1 MERTKRAA
9 ARQAK
14 REREVKQEKAILVIA
29 AAFLAVMAVLKIYGM
44 SAETAEEMPL
54 DITKSVLAMA
64 EETAEETAEE
74 PEADNKTYMLD
85 EDPYRTVTPFNTM
98 SADWSGED
106 VKGFVYY
113 EIPEEY
119 AYYGGLLPQIVQVY
133 TYILCN
139 NLEVDYATILAM
151 IETESAYKW
160 DAESSSGA
168 VGYMQIMP
176 QYHTERV
183 AGSDGLENPYQNIRA
198 GIEYMNELLAKYD
211 GNYEKALTAYRY
223 GQTGAQNKFFCTGQT
238 GSDYSETVLK
248 AADRIRKQLESAR
261 EQ

>member
-1 MERTKRAA
+1 MERTKRVA
-9 ARQAK
+9 ARQAR
-14 REREVKQEKAILVIA
+14 REKEVRQEKAVLVIA
-29 AAFLAVMAVLKIYGM
+29 AAFLLVMVMLKICSVSVKPAG
-44 SAETAEEMPL
+44 EMPM

-64 EETAEETAEE
+64 EETAEEL
-74 PEADNKTYMLD
+74 EADNNATYMLD
-85 EDPYRTVTPFNTM
+85 EDPYRTVPPFNTM

-113 EIPEEY
+113 EIPAEY

-139 NLEVDYATILAM
+139 DLEVDYATILAM

-176 QYHTERV
+176 LYHTERV
-183 AGSDGLENPYQNIRA
+183 AGSDGLKNPYQNIRA
-198 GIEYMNELLAKYD
+198 GIEYMRELLEKYG

-223 GQTGAQNKFFCTGQT
+223 GQTGAQNKYFSSGQT
-238 GSDYSETVLK
+238 GCEYSDKVLET
-248 AADRIRKQLESAR
+248 AERIRQQLESVTA
-261 EQ
+261 

>member
-1 MERTKRAA
+1 MERTKRVAV
-9 ARQAK
+9 RQAK

-29 AAFLAVMAVLKIYGM
+29 AAFLVVMVVLKIC
-44 SAETAEEMPL
+44 SISVKTAEEMPL
-54 DITKSVLAMA
+54 DITQSVLAM
-64 EETAEETAEE
+64 AEETAEE

-85 EDPYRTVTPFNTM
+85 EDPYRTVPPFNTM

-113 EIPEEY
+113 EIPAEY

-139 NLEVDYATILAM
+139 DLEVDYTTILAM

-183 AGSDGLENPYQNIRA
+183 AGSDGLKYPYQNIRA
-198 GIEYMNELLAKYD
+198 GIEYMHELLEKYG

-223 GQTGAQNKFFCTGQT
+223 GQTGAQNKYFSSGQT
-238 GSDYSETVLK
+238 GCEYSDKVLET
-248 AADRIRKQLESAR
+248 ADRIRQQLESVTA
-261 EQ
+261 

>member
-1 MERTKRAA
+1 MERTKRVA
-9 ARQAK
+9 ARQAR
-14 REREVKQEKAILVIA
+14 REKEVKQEKAIIVIA
-29 AAFLAVMAVLKIYGM
+29 AVFLFIMAVMKICSI
-44 SAETAEEMPL
+44 SAKTAEEMPL
-54 DITKSVLAMA
+54 DITQSVLAMA
-64 EETAEETAEE
+64 EETAEE
-74 PEADNKTYMLD
+74 PEADENAAYMLD
-85 EDPYRTVTPFNTM
+85 EDPYRTIAPFNTM

-139 NLEVDYATILAM
+139 DLEVDYETILAM

-160 DAESSSGA
+160 DARSGSGA
-168 VGYMQIMP
+168 VGYMQIVP

-198 GIEYMNELLAKYD
+198 GIEYMHELLEIYG

-223 GQTGAQNKFFCTGQT
+223 GQTGAQNKFFSTGQT
-238 GSDYSETVLK
+238 GCEYSETVLE
-248 AADRIRKQLESAR
+248 AADRIRQQLESVK
-261 EQ
+261 QQ

>member
-1 MERTKRAA
+1 MERTKRVA

-29 AAFLAVMAVLKIYGM
+29 AAFLVVMVILKIC
-44 SAETAEEMPL
+44 SISVKTAEEMPL
-54 DITKSVLAMA
+54 DITQSVLAMA
-64 EETAEETAEE
+64 EETTETH
-74 PEADNKTYMLD
+74 MLD
-85 EDPYRTVTPFNTM
+85 EDPYRTVPPFNTM

-113 EIPEEY
+113 EIPAEY

-139 NLEVDYATILAM
+139 DLEVDYATILAM

-183 AGSDGLENPYQNIRA
+183 AGSDGLKNPYQNIRA
-198 GIEYMNELLAKYD
+198 GIEYMHELLEKYG

-223 GQTGAQNKFFCTGQT
+223 GQTGAQNKYFSSGQT
-238 GSDYSETVLK
+238 GCEYSDKVLET
-248 AADRIRKQLESAR
+248 AERIRQQLESVTA
-261 EQ
+261 

>member
-1 MERTKRAA
+1 MERTKRVA

-29 AAFLAVMAVLKIYGM
+29 AAFLVVIVVLKIC
-44 SAETAEEMPL
+44 SISVKTAEEMPL
-54 DITKSVLAMA
+54 DITQSVLAMA
-64 EETAEETAEE
+64 EETAEE
-74 PEADNKTYMLD
+74 PEADNRTYMLD
-85 EDPYRTVTPFNTM
+85 EDPYRTVPPFNTM

-113 EIPEEY
+113 EIPTEY

-139 NLEVDYATILAM
+139 DLEVDYTTILAM

-160 DAESSSGA
+160 DAKSSSGA

-183 AGSDGLENPYQNIRA
+183 AGSDGLKNPYQNIRA
-198 GIEYMNELLAKYD
+198 GIEYMHELIEKYN

-223 GQTGAQNKFFCTGQT
+223 GQTGAQNKYFSSGQT
-238 GSDYSETVLK
+238 GCEYSDKVLET
-248 AADRIRKQLESAR
+248 AERIRQQLESVAA
-261 EQ
+261 